1 MFSILIVDDN
11 ADLVELFSVV
21 LTRNGYK
28 TGSAGGG
35 EECLKLLKISTPDL
49 ILLDIMMDPMDGWE
63 TLTGIRSDRKSQ
75 FLPVIMVTG
84 KQPTWDEVRSHMT
97 EIDDYIVKPLTVS
110 ALTELVNGFFSH
122 KQVVDEEIALA
133 KASGA
138 DDSTLN
144 EYRSIR
150 RSLAA
155 GMKMR
160 SIIGQRE
167 EKTETALDILKERLA
182 SLQRQYRIT
191 EPY

>member
-28 TGSAGGG
+28 TCSAVSG

-63 TLTGIRSDRKSQ
+63 TLTGIRSDRMSQ
-75 FLPVIMVTG
+75 SLPVIMVTG
-84 KQPTWDEVRSHMT
+84 KQPTWDDVRSHMT

-110 ALTELVNGFFSH
+110 ALTGLVNGFFSH

-138 DDSTLN
+138 DESTLN
-144 EYRSIR
+144 EYRIIR
-150 RSLAA
+150 RSLAV
-155 GMKMR
+155 GIKMK

-167 EKTETALDILKERLA
+167 EKTETALDILKERLT

-191 EPY
+191 ESY